1 MVFSSAI
8 FLFIFLPIALAM
20 YFICHTKY
28 RNVWLLLVSLF
39 FYSWGEPIYLLLM
52 IASITLNYIF
62 ALGISHFQNKT
73 ESKLPK
79 IILFFSVICNLAG
92 LIYFKY
98 WGFLIGNLNDM
109 FSFNLPLKEIAL
121 PIGISFFTF
130 QAMSYVIDVYRKDA
144 SVQRNIL
151 NLGLYIALFPQLIA
165 GPIVRYVDIDN
176 QILNRT
182 HTGEK
187 AYDGIRLFVIGFCK
201 KILIADQLAL
211 LSDSV
216 FAADSLTAP
225 TAWIGAIAYSLQI
238 FFDFSGYSDMAVGL
252 GKVFGFE
259 FVNNFNYPYI
269 SKSIKEFWRRW
280 HISLSTWFRDYVY
293 IPLGG
298 SRCKPIRSYLN
309 LIVVFFLTGFWHGA
323 SWNFIVWGLY
333 YAVFLVAERLFL
345 SKLLDKT
352 HGLIQH
358 LYAILVII
366 IGWVFFRANDLPAA
380 LTYIK
385 SMFILNQGSLNQ
397 LLFYLNKKYI
407 LCLIVGCALSIPWLR
422 KLDNKCKWFFDI
434 LLILLFLLAICYML
448 GSGFSPFLYFRF

>member
-8 FLFIFLPIALAM
+8 FLFIFLPVTLAM
-20 YFICHTKY
+20 YYICDTKY
-28 RNVWLLLVSLF
+28 RNIWLLLTSLF
-39 FYSWGEPIYLLLM
+39 FYSWGEPMYLLLM
-52 IASITLNYIF
+52 LSSITANYFF
-62 ALGISHFQNKT
+62 ALAINVCRQKNKLTISKVLLT
-73 ESKLPK
+73 LS
-79 IILFFSVICNLAG
+79 ILSNLG
-92 LIYFKY
+92 CLLYFKY
-98 WGFLIGNLNDM
+98 WSFLLSNINNAFSLNLTIKN
-109 FSFNLPLKEIAL
+109 IAL

-130 QAMSYVIDVYRKDA
+130 QAMSYVIDVYRQNAK
-144 SVQRNIL
+144 VQKNIL
-151 NLGLYIALFPQLIA
+151 NLGLYISLFPQLIA

-182 HTGEK
+182 HTLEK
-187 AYDGIRLFVIGFCK
+187 GYDGIRLFVTGFCK

-216 FAADSLTAP
+216 FAANGISAP
-225 TAWIGAIAYSLQI
+225 TAWVGAIAYSLQI
-238 FFDFSGYSDMAVGL
+238 YFDFSGYSDMAVGL

-298 SRCKPIRSYLN
+298 SRCKPFRSYLN
-309 LIVVFFLTGFWHGA
+309 LVIVFFLTGFWHGA

-333 YAVFLVAERLFL
+333 YAVFLVLERLFL
-345 SKLLDKT
+345 SKWLEKIPSLF
-352 HGLIQH
+352 QH
-358 LYAILVII
+358 IYAIFVII

-380 LTYIK
+380 LTYLK
-385 SMFILNQGSLNQ
+385 NMFTFNGNSVAE
-397 LLFYLNKKYI
+397 LLSFINKKYI
-407 LCLIVGCALSIPWLR
+407 VCLFIGALLSIPWLK
-422 KLDNKCKWFFDI
+422 KLNDRFRVLFDV
-434 LLILLFLLAICYML
+434 LLIVLFVLSIAYML

>member
-8 FLFIFLPIALAM
+8 FLFIFLPITLAM
-20 YFICHTKY
+20 YFVCHTKY
-28 RNVWLLLVSLF
+28 RNIWLLLASLF
-39 FYSWGEPIYLLLM
+39 FYSWGEPVYILLM
-52 IASITLNYIF
+52 LASITLNYFF
-62 ALGISHFQNKT
+62 ALGIGHFQYKT
-73 ESKLPK
+73 KSKLPK
-79 IILFFSVICNLAG
+79 IILIFSVICNLAG

-109 FSFNLPLKEIAL
+109 FSLNLPLKEIAL

-144 SVQRNIL
+144 SVQKNIL

-165 GPIVRYVDIDN
+165 GPIVRYVDIET

-182 HTGEK
+182 HTWEK

-216 FAADSLTAP
+216 FAASSLSAP

-238 FFDFSGYSDMAVGL
+238 YFDFSGYSDMAVGI

-298 SRCKPIRSYLN
+298 SRCKPFRSYLN
-309 LIVVFFLTGFWHGA
+309 LIIVFFLTGFWHGA

-333 YAVFLVAERLFL
+333 YAVFLVLERLFL
-345 SKLLDKT
+345 SKWLGKLPS
-352 HGLIQH
+352 LFQH
-358 LYAILVII
+358 FYAIFIII

-380 LTYIK
+380 LTFLK
-385 SMFILNQGSLNQ
+385 SMFVFNGSSIAQ
-397 LLFYLNKKYI
+397 LLTFINKKYL
-407 LCLIVGCALSIPWLR
+407 LCLFVGALLSIPWLK
-422 KLDNKCKWFFDI
+422 KLNERFRILFDI
-434 LLILLFLLAICYML
+434 FLIILFILAIAYML